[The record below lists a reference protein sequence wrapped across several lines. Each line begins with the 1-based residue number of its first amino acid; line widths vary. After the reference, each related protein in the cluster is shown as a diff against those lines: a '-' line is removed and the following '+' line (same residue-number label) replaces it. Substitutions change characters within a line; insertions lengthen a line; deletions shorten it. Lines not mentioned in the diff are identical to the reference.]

1 MILILVKLFTMTYR
15 AFSLEE
21 RTKRHLFCSHRRRQ
35 REKVTEREECE
46 MTDLQLLC
54 DSVRFPQHSVGTGE
68 LAKLSL

>member
-15 AFSLEE
+15 ALTLEK

-35 REKVTEREECE
+35 REKVREREECE
-46 MTDLQLLC
+46 MMDLQLLC

-68 LAKLSL
+68 LAK